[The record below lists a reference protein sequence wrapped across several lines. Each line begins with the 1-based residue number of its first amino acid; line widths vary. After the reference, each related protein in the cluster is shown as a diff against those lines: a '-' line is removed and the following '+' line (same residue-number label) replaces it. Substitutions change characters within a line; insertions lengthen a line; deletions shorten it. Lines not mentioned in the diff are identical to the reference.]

1 MYAYPLNEYKI
12 VILISLSLDELGI
25 DIYHDNAFS
34 RNIHIEVAT
43 HSKLFFKQRHNYR
56 LI

>member
-25 DIYHDNAFS
+25 NIYYDNAFS